1 MLTRLLTRSGAQR
14 TLDLAIE
21 GLTALGSDEF
31 WLEFDAAATML
42 ARTKGSIITTGVGKS
57 GHVAR
62 KVSSTLVSLDI
73 RSHHVHPTEA
83 AHGDLGAIRADDSIL
98 ALSHSGESAEIA
110 TISAHAAWLAIP
122 IVAITAGQGSRLAQA
137 SQATVAY
144 PLLREGWGQAPTT
157 SSTQQLVIGDMLA
170 VAIAELRGVT
180 SEQFARNH
188 PGGAIG
194 ASNA

>member
-31 WLEFDAAATML
+31 WLDFNNAVTIL
-42 ARTKGSIITTGVGKS
+42 AMTKGSIITTGVGKS

-62 KVSSTLVSLDI
+62 KVSSTLVSLNAP
-73 RSHHVHPTEA
+73 SFHLHAAEA
-83 AHGDLGAIRADDSIL
+83 GHGDLGMVRAEDTIL
-98 ALSHSGESAEIA
+98 AFSHSGETQELEAVASHASWLDCPSIVVSSAR
-110 TISAHAAWLAIP
+110 S
-122 IVAITAGQGSRLAQA
+122 SRLVQRA
-137 SQATVAY
+137 SCAVIY
-144 PLLREGWGQAPTT
+144 PRLKEGWGQAPTT

-180 SEQFARNH
+180 CEQFARNH

-194 ASNA
+194 TSNA